1 MTTPSPRNPI
11 RIARGLYADLLAS
24 LADLKEGEICYAQ
37 DQNSLYVIEGGALT
51 PISVTS
57 SSIID
62 SVREITGMLEV
73 GEPMGHTDKTQ
84 SNLSFNS
91 STRTFSISPV
101 STSFELWCRGIK
113 HTYFS
118 TQSISIPNST
128 GLYYFFFDQN
138 GVIQY
143 DSDFF
148 DLEFE
153 VPTAYIYWNASASQ
167 AVYFGDERHGI
178 TLDWQTHEYLHR
190 TRGAAYA
197 NGFGIAN
204 YTITGTGNL
213 DSDAQFDLFDGTFFD
228 EDLEVKVIHSNSP
241 AANSWQQDLQGPARI
256 PVLWRSGSAWVL
268 DTSTNFAIKAGINR
282 PAYNKNNGGNWTAI
296 DATVNKFLTVYITAT
311 NNLNHPI
318 ISILGQDEYS
328 NIADAL
334 IVHFANL
341 DLSGFPSLEFRPL
354 YQIVYQVGTYN
365 NSIKAR
371 FRDVVDYRVAGTLT
385 GVTAT
390 NGASNLNALTDVDT
404 ATNPP
409 TNRQSLAWN
418 AATNLW
424 IPTTM
429 NLADL
434 SDTDISGKIDKS
446 VMTYDQTSGKFV
458 ANDIYTILTI
468 TDGGNF

>member
-11 RIARGLYADLLAS
+11 RIARGLYADLLTS
-24 LADLKEGEICYAQ
+24 LADLKEGEICYAK
-37 DQNSLYVIEGGALT
+37 DQNSLYVIENGVLT
-51 PISVTS
+51 PIVVTT

-73 GEPMGHTDKTQ
+73 GEPMGHTDRTQ

-91 STRTFSISPV
+91 TTRTFSISPV
-101 STSFELWCRGIK
+101 STSFEVWCRGIK

-118 TQSISIPNST
+118 TESISIPNST

-148 DLEFE
+148 NLEFE
-153 VPTAYIYWNASASQ
+153 VPTAYVYWNASTGQ
-167 AVYFGDERHGI
+167 VVYFADERHGI

-197 NGFGIAN
+197 NGFDIVN
-204 YTITGTGNL
+204 YTTTGSGSL
-213 DSDAQFDLFDGTFFD
+213 DSDAQFDLIEGTFFD
-228 EDLEVKVIHSNSP
+228 EDLEIRITHSNSP

-256 PVLWRSGSAWVL
+256 PVLWRNGSSWTL
-268 DTSTNFAIKAGINR
+268 DSSTNFVIKAGTTR
-282 PAYNKNNGGNWTAI
+282 PVYNLNTAGNWSVL
-296 DATVNKFLTVYITAT
+296 DASANKYLTVYITAT

-318 ISILGQDEYS
+318 ISILGQNQYN

-334 IVHFANL
+334 AVHFANL
-341 DLSGFPSLEFRPL
+341 DLSDFPSLEFRPL
-354 YQIVYQVGTYN
+354 YQIIYQVNSYS
-365 NSIKAR
+365 NSIRAR
-371 FRDVVDYRVAGTLT
+371 FRDVIDYRVT
-385 GVTAT
+385 GALSGVAVTSGVSNI
-390 NGASNLNALTDVDT
+390 NGLTDVDT
-404 ATNPP
+404 ITTPP
-409 TNRQSLAWN
+409 TNRQSLAWD

-424 IPTTM
+424 IPTTI

-446 VMTYDQTSGKFV
+446 VMTYNEVSSKFV
-458 ANDIYTILTI
+458 ASDIYTILTI